1 MKIAIAAKP
10 MMSDMV
16 DREISRQGIGTACK
30 LKDAIWTI
38 VAQAQSFR
46 TMLEQRTSSSVIY
59 LRFRS
64 LSSEVYG
71 EHCLRT
77 QRSRDSS
84 CTQED
89 FLRYTDLVSSQLH
102 VRRAKVVCLG
112 SVRVPIPEKVRH
124 VLLGSWTTD

>member
-1 MKIAIAAKP
+1 
-10 MMSDMV
+10 
-16 DREISRQGIGTACK
+16 
-30 LKDAIWTI
+30 
-38 VAQAQSFR
+38 
-46 TMLEQRTSSSVIY
+46 MLEQQTSSYVIY

-77 QRSRDSS
+77 QHSRDSS

-102 VRRAKVVCLG
+102 VRCAKVVCLG
-112 SVRVPIPEKVRH
+112 SVRVPIPEKFAMSFWVVGRQTE
-124 VLLGSWTTD
+124 LLVNGTDDSAEGRSYP